1 MVTLPYELW
10 IGTRYAGLTKSKGR
24 GSKRDK
30 FVSFV
35 AASSMAGI
43 ALGVAALIIVLSVMS
58 GFQVKVRD
66 RMLSVIPHIQ
76 VYSTNA
82 TAVEG
87 LKNWKFIRD
96 EVLKYDDVTGASPF
110 VSAGGMLVRDQ
121 VLKGAQFRGI
131 IPSEEGN
138 VSNLPSQIVEGSLD
152 NLKAK
157 EFGLVLGLRA
167 ANQLG
172 VGVGDTLLVMSPQ
185 GSINPS
191 GFSPRMR
198 QVTIVALFD
207 SGHAEYDTNLAFM
220 HAEDAAVLFR
230 NTAISGVRV
239 RVKDMLEAPDI
250 AINMSNTLPYG
261 YVAHDWTYDNRTWFA
276 AVKVEKRM
284 MFMILTLIVAVAA
297 FNLLSSLVMS
307 VKDKQSD
314 IAILRT
320 LGASPR
326 SIGLI
331 FLIQGALIGI
341 IGSILGVVFGCLIAY
356 NIETII
362 PFIENLL
369 GLQFINPEVYF
380 ISQLPSQVNLN
391 EVFIIAATS
400 IILSLLAT
408 IYPSWRASRLQPA
421 EVLRHE

>member
-138 VSNLPSQIVEGSLD
+138 VSDLPSQIVEGSLD

-220 HAEDAAVLFR
+220 HADDAAVLFR

>member
-1 MVTLPYELW
+1 MTLPYELW

-87 LKNWKFIRD
+87 LKNWRIIRD
-96 EVLKYDDVTGASPF
+96 EVLKYEDVTGASPF

-138 VSNLPSQIVEGSLD
+138 VSDLPSQIVEGSLD

>member
-1 MVTLPYELW
+1 MVSLPYELW
-10 IGTRYAGLTKSKGR
+10 VGTRYAGLTKSKGR
-24 GSKRDK
+24 GAKRDR

-76 VYSTNA
+76 VYSTN
-82 TAVEG
+82 TNAVEG
-87 LKNWKFIRD
+87 LKGWEQLRDQIIKF
-96 EVLKYDDVTGASPF
+96 KDVTGASPF

-121 VLKGAQFRGI
+121 VLRGAQFRGI
-131 IPSEEGN
+131 LPSEEGN
-138 VSNLPSQIVEGSLD
+138 VSELPEQITEGSLEQ
-152 NLKAK
+152 LKPK
-157 EFGLVLGLRA
+157 SFGIVLGSRA
-167 ANQLG
+167 ANLLG

-185 GSINPS
+185 GTINPS

-198 QVTIVALFD
+198 QVTVVALFD
-207 SGHAEYDTNLAFM
+207 SGHAEYDSNLAFM
-220 HAEDAAVLFR
+220 HADDVAVLFR

-239 RVKDMLEAPDI
+239 RVKDMLKAPEI
-250 AINMSNTLPYG
+250 AELMTNTLPTG
-261 YVAHDWTYDNRTWFA
+261 YIAHDWTYDNRTWFA

-341 IGSILGVVFGCLIAY
+341 IGSLVGVALGCLIAY

-369 GLQFINPEVYF
+369 GIEFINPEVYF

-391 EVFIIAATS
+391 EVFFIATTS

-408 IYPSWRASRLQPA
+408 IYPSWRASKLQPA

>member
-1 MVTLPYELW
+1 MTLPYELW

-82 TAVEG
+82 SAVEG

-138 VSNLPSQIVEGSLD
+138 VSDLPAQIVEGSLD

-250 AINMSNTLPYG
+250 AINMSNTLPFG

>member
-1 MVTLPYELW
+1 MTLPYELW

-138 VSNLPSQIVEGSLD
+138 VSDLPSQIVEGSLD

>member
-1 MVTLPYELW
+1 
-10 IGTRYAGLTKSKGR
+10 
-24 GSKRDK
+24 
-30 FVSFV
+30 
-35 AASSMAGI
+35 MAGI

-138 VSNLPSQIVEGSLD
+138 VSDLPSQIVEGSLD

-220 HAEDAAVLFR
+220 HADDAAVLFR

>member
-1 MVTLPYELW
+1 MTLPYELW

-35 AASSMAGI
+35 AASSMTGI

-66 RMLSVIPHIQ
+66 RMLSVIPHIR

-138 VSNLPSQIVEGSLD
+138 VSDLPSQIVEGSLD

-172 VGVGDTLLVMSPQ
+172 VGVDDTLLVMSPQ

-369 GLQFINPEVYF
+369 GLQFINPEIYF

>member
-1 MVTLPYELW
+1 MTLPYELW

-87 LKNWKFIRD
+87 LKNWRIIRD
-96 EVLKYDDVTGASPF
+96 EVLKYEDVTGASPF

-138 VSNLPSQIVEGSLD
+138 VSDLPSQIVEGSLD

-250 AINMSNTLPYG
+250 AINMSNTLPFG

>member
-1 MVTLPYELW
+1 MTLPYELW

>member
-1 MVTLPYELW
+1 MTLPYELW

-138 VSNLPSQIVEGSLD
+138 VSDLPSQIVEGSLD

-220 HAEDAAVLFR
+220 HADDAAVLFR